1 MGRNKLE
8 KEFKKPKIGI
18 TLDKNIDEIMC
29 DYLKVIDET
38 PSKYIEGLIKED
50 MIKRGYEIKNDF
62 EK

>member
-1 MGRNKLE
+1 
-8 KEFKKPKIGI
+8 
-18 TLDKNIDEIMC
+18 MC

-50 MIKRGYEIKNDF
+50 LIKRGYEIKNDF